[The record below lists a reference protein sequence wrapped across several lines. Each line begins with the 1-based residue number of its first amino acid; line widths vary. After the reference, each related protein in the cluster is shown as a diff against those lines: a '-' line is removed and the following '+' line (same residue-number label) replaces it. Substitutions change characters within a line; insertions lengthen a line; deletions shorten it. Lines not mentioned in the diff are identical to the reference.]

1 MSQEADK
8 ALILA
13 DSYLEE
19 ISDTLNDTLKNDL
32 LIDDLS
38 NSDAILFYQNL
49 KAAKKQIDKVK
60 KIDPN
65 HNTVKE
71 LEGGDTVHI
80 KLPDVE
86 VDYLICEG
94 ITDFQPPYAL
104 LHKLRALNDLKKAE
118 DIIIKNPDI
127 FSSGPKK
134 YKGVRVYYI
143 MAIVYAEM
151 GQKGKALESINKS
164 LELSD
169 ILPQEQL
176 IELEKTKDRIENT
189 SLIKMKINSFYGK
202 WQILLLLV
210 VLTIISLVSITGS
223 RDPAGGVFA
232 SIFFGGLTWIY
243 YFFGTR

>member
-13 DSYLEE
+13 ESYIEE

-38 NSDAILFYQNL
+38 NSDALLFYQNL
-49 KAAKKQIDKVK
+49 KATKKQIDKVK

-71 LEGGDTVHI
+71 LEGGDAVHI
-80 KLPDVE
+80 KLPEVE

-94 ITDFQPPYAL
+94 ITDFQPPYVL

-176 IELEKTKDRIENT
+176 IELEKMKDRIENT

-202 WQILLLLV
+202 WQILLFLV
-210 VLTIISLVSITGS
+210 GFMILSLVGAT
-223 RDPAGGVFA
+223 AGGEPA
-232 SIFFGGLTWIY
+232 EGIFLSVIFGGLTWIY
-243 YFFGTR
+243 YFFCTR